1 MSIYDRLL
9 RVCVLLESLGPA
21 VTADQ
26 AGVVIRAWR
35 KDGDSWVSVPMGS
48 RLHEELL
55 MWADH
60 VGAGRSGKG
69 GRRGDRVLIHPL
81 TSARLH
87 CLRQPI
93 SLAENGLDC
102 MKRLKKKQNLDCT
115 EVTFSAL

>member
-1 MSIYDRLL
+1 MSIYDRLS

-48 RLHEELL
+48 RLHKELL
-55 MWADH
+55 IWADH

-69 GRRGDRVLIHPL
+69 GLAWRRGL
-81 TSARLH
+81 AW
-87 CLRQPI
+87 RQGTHSP
-93 SLAENGLDC
+93 SDLSKATLSSPAH
-102 MKRLKKKQNLDCT
+102 
-115 EVTFSAL
+115 FSS